1 METATEVEEIT
12 NRIYLALQGLDL
24 SERTYQPGENQI
36 NLVVIVGGKKIL
48 IKVKGK

>member
-1 METATEVEEIT
+1 METSTAVEEIT
-12 NRIYLALQGLDL
+12 NRVYLALQGLDL

-36 NLVVIVGGKKIL
+36 NLVAVVGDKKVL